1 MWAQMGDW
9 VTGFL
14 LTVAAVLLAVA
25 YRRTVALRRTIADR
39 EELQAQA
46 QALFEGSP
54 IASWVFE
61 YGSLRFIEMNEAA
74 LRQYGYTRDEF
85 QSLTLK
91 DVCDEGEWSV
101 LLSDPAAELPV
112 QVATHRRKDGSLIQV
127 QVHSRPVTHRG
138 RPARLSQVEDIT
150 ARLSTERALRQSE
163 AEFRAMADASPV
175 GIAMMTPEGAVRYL
189 NDTSLC
195 LLGLP
200 FERAV
205 GTGWIAACHPDDRE
219 RLLTSWSTAAAQ
231 RRAYVDAGRFLHP
244 DGRVFWWRVRSSP
257 IWSGDHCL
265 GHVAVLVDET
275 EQRAAEAALRE
286 SEERFRQLAE
296 HIPAVVYLVE
306 PQSGSMLFISPAY
319 ERIWGR
325 TRASLYANPFSFL
338 DAVHE
343 DDRARVTDEYRER
356 LTRLEIEYR
365 ITTPD
370 GNLVWIEDLQFPIRR
385 ADGSIYLV
393 AGLAFDVTR
402 RTHLEQRLVESQKM
416 ESLGRLAGGVAHDFN
431 NLLTVILSYAELLK
445 DAAVP
450 HPAATELVFGLTE
463 IEAAAQRAASLT
475 RQLLT
480 FARRQLVD
488 PRVVDLN
495 AQVVAAEAFVRHM
508 VGRHVLVTLAPAALS
523 SAARLDAN
531 QLDQVL
537 MNLVSNARDAMP
549 QGGSL
554 RIDTFNVRGPVAGT
568 AVPAGDFV
576 ALSISDT
583 GSGIAPQIRSQV
595 FEPFFTTK
603 PKGQGTGLG
612 LSTSYGIVEQF
623 GGHMELVSH
632 VGSGTTVTCYFPVAG
647 APVDV
652 TPQAPAGASVPTG
665 SETVLVVEDE
675 PMVRDVARA
684 TLERLGYDVL
694 TANNGV
700 EGLRVAGDIGARL
713 SLVVTDVVMPQ
724 MGGWEMATHIRTQ
737 RPDMKILFTSGYNEE
752 IANAHGRIADGVEFL
767 PKPYLPAVLAQR
779 VRQVLDGPPPGG
791 QPSMARTPQ
800 IT

>member
-1 MWAQMGDW
+1 MGDW
-9 VTGFL
+9 VTGL
-14 LTVAAVLLAVA
+14 LLVLAAALLAVA
-25 YRRTVALRRTIADR
+25 YRRTVALRRTIAAR
-39 EELQAQA
+39 EELQLQA

-61 YGSLRFIEMNEAA
+61 YGTLRFVEVNEAA

-91 DVCDEGEWSV
+91 DVRVEGEWPALNE
-101 LLSDPAAELPV
+101 LLADPAADLPA

-127 QVHSRPVTHRG
+127 EVHSRPVTHRG
-138 RPARLSQVEDIT
+138 RPARLALVEDIT
-150 ARLSTERALRQSE
+150 VRLATERALRQSE

-175 GIAMMTPEGAVRYL
+175 GIAMMTPDGNVRYL
-189 NDTSLC
+189 NDTSLR
-195 LLGLP
+195 LLGMP

-205 GTGWIAACHPDDRE
+205 GDGWIAACHPDDRE
-219 RLLTSWSTAAAQ
+219 RLLTSWSRAAAERQ
-231 RRAYVDAGRFLHP
+231 PHVDAGRFLHP

-257 IWSGDHCL
+257 IWSGDYCL

-275 EQRAAEAALRE
+275 EQRAAEEALRE

-325 TRASLYANPFSFL
+325 TRGSLYANPFSFL

-343 DDRARVTDEYRER
+343 DDRERVTAAYRER

-385 ADGSIYLV
+385 GDGSIYLV

-402 RTHLEQRLVESQKM
+402 RMRLEHRLIESQKM

-445 DAAVP
+445 ETAEP
-450 HPAATELVFGLTE
+450 HPSATELVAGLTE
-463 IEAAAQRAASLT
+463 IEAAGQRAASLT

-488 PRVVDLN
+488 PKVVDLN

-508 VGRHVLVTLAPAALS
+508 VGRHVLVAISTEARSPAV
-523 SAARLDAN
+523 RLDTN

-537 MNLVSNARDAMP
+537 MNLVANARDAMP
-549 QGGSL
+549 EGGAL
-554 RIDTFNVRGPVAGT
+554 RIETSNVQGPVAGT

-576 ALSISDT
+576 ALSVSDT
-583 GSGIAPQIRSQV
+583 GSGISPEIRAQV
-595 FEPFFTTK
+595 FDPFFTTK

-612 LSTSYGIVEQF
+612 LSTSYGIVAQF

-632 VGSGTTVTCYFPVAG
+632 VGKGTTVTCYFPAAG
-647 APVDV
+647 APVEIRHESPAA
-652 TPQAPAGASVPTG
+652 TPMSSG

-684 TLERLGYDVL
+684 SLERQGYDVV
-694 TANNGV
+694 TASNGI
-700 EGLRVAGDIGARL
+700 EGLRAASELGERL
-713 SLVVTDVVMPQ
+713 ALVVTDVVMPQ
-724 MGGWEMATHIRTQ
+724 MGGWEMAAQLRKQ
-737 RPDMKILFTSGYNEE
+737 LPDVKILFTSGYNEE
-752 IANAHGRIADGVEFL
+752 IVNAHGRVDAGVEFL
-767 PKPYLPAVLAQR
+767 PKPYLPAVLIQR
-779 VRQVLDGPPPGG
+779 VRQVLDGRFGEAGSAP
-791 QPSMARTPQ
+791 
-800 IT
+800 